1 MRIKYLHTRPL
12 RPDEKIVALT
22 REQTRAMSLMEP
34 IGNPNCD
41 TYNDPVSAVLS
52 VSAMA
57 GTYAAAG
64 SFAAMTFAQ
73 GMIFAGSAIS
83 LAGNVTGNSSLM
95 KIGAGVAL
103 VGGVSAAYDA
113 FNSEVFSGPL
123 EEGIKTVPGGEGT
136 IPETLAKQNTL
147 GNQAIGTQQAFADPT
162 LNTPLNINQGTQV
175 ASIDTRGLGTNIAA
189 NTGKPMTMAE
199 KVFASQKA
207 GAGATGKATG
217 FVDYINKNPGV
228 ALVGAS
234 TLGPALGSVAD
245 YASGKTQAE
254 MDALKADAEYKRAV
268 ARAKE
273 EELAQQELNRQRLN
287 DPTRYTSSGIINAR
301 RRLAPVTDRE
311 IDV

>member
-1 MRIKYLHTRPL
+1 MRIKYLNSRPL
-12 RPDEKIVALT
+12 PPGVKIVTLS
-22 REQTRAMSLMEP
+22 REQSRAMSLMEP

-41 TYNDPVSAVLS
+41 TYNDPISAALS

-113 FNSEVFSGPL
+113 FNSEVFSGSL
-123 EEGIKTVPGGEGT
+123 EEGMKGNVPGGEGT
-136 IPETLAKQNTL
+136 VPIAKQNTL
-147 GNQAIGTQQAFADPT
+147 GNQAMGTQKFADSSLGNRVQMAAIDNSGVAAGQTFGPPIDKA
-162 LNTPLNINQGTQV
+162 LPDSLLKGNLANQ
-175 ASIDTRGLGTNIAA
+175 
-189 NTGKPMTMAE
+189 
-199 KVFASQKA
+199 
-207 GAGATGKATG
+207 GKATG
-217 FVDYINKNPGV
+217 FMNYIDKHPGV
-228 ALVGAS
+228 AMVGAS
-234 TLGPALGSVAD
+234 TIGPALGSIAD

-254 MDALKADAEYKRAV
+254 MDALKADAEYKRSV

-287 DPTRYTSSGIINAR
+287 DPSRYTSSGIINAR
-301 RRLAPVTDRE
+301 RTEARLNPLSNQE
-311 IDV
+311 IKV